1 MVGGRHPDMAADK
14 RQILVCI
21 NCRSR
26 KKKCDKGLPSC
37 GYCVQKRLKC
47 AYSRG
52 TTHRQDDPFGTPERN
67 EAAVPEQIGLSSIL
81 GTVLS
86 RPEKLEI
93 SVHAEVNRLIRSTG
107 QFVDDITARYFKD
120 VHIFLPVI
128 ARSRFH
134 NGLIN
139 LGAPPSADLSI
150 LLLCMCLVT
159 PNPESR
165 DSSSSSK
172 TSQHTIYLSAR
183 SIFAQLQALISPS
196 VSFIQAGLLLAVY
209 EYVHGQSDR
218 GLGTISN
225 SARMA
230 YAARIH
236 TLNVNL
242 RHEEQTS
249 HSLQPEEREA
259 LNTWWALIIWER
271 IMMLEVNAQDQP
283 LVTSV
288 RAENAALPTE
298 PDSIDRGGPMLSN
311 TPVPKLLV
319 STPHEV
325 NVGGFGRLAQA
336 IMLVD
341 QILKA
346 FSICDVAARLSALH
360 NINTSLQSF
369 LGVVVKQHSGRP
381 SSYCSAV
388 VIAIRSLLSLH
399 GHIIQL
405 TSATTAGDGSHADNA
420 DSFAAIRTG
429 IAMTLDI
436 AEWHSARPPHMG
448 LMLPPNYVYLLR
460 AALSHMEHNSLLGDG
475 NRAQESRKCLER
487 SLAQFGSIWG
497 QAG

>member
-1 MVGGRHPDMAADK
+1 MWLLRP
-14 RQILVCI
+14 VCVHEPFH
-21 NCRSR
+21 NGPLKLTSSTR
-26 KKKCDKGLPSC
+26 
-37 GYCVQKRLKC
+37 KRLKC

-67 EAAVPEQIGLSSIL
+67 EAVVPEQIGLSSIL

-86 RPEKLEI
+86 GSEKLEI

-159 PNPESR
+159 PGPESR
-165 DSSSSSK
+165 NSSSSK

-183 SIFAQLQALISPS
+183 SIFAQLQVMISPS
-196 VSFIQAGLLLAVY
+196 VSLVQAGLLLAVY

-218 GLGTISN
+218 GLATISN

-242 RHEEQTS
+242 RHEERTS
-249 HSLQPEEREA
+249 RSLQPEEREA

-271 IMMLEVNAQDQP
+271 CVRFLQLRLRRLAHIAADISAFDTDSSFFVFFRTMMLEVNTQDQP
-283 LVTSV
+283 LITSV
-288 RAENAALPTE
+288 RPENAALPTE
-298 PDSIDRGGPMLSN
+298 PESIDQGDPMFSN
-311 TPVPKLLV
+311 TPVPKILV
-319 STPHEV
+319 PSPHEG

-369 LGVVVKQHSGRP
+369 LGMVVKQHSGKP

-388 VIAIRSLLSLH
+388 VIAIRYVQRVFSTSLYH
-399 GHIIQL
+399 
-405 TSATTAGDGSHADNA
+405 T
-420 DSFAAIRTG
+420 R
-429 IAMTLDI
+429 
-436 AEWHSARPPHMG
+436 
-448 LMLPPNYVYLLR
+448 
-460 AALSHMEHNSLLGDG
+460 NS
-475 NRAQESRKCLER
+475 
-487 SLAQFGSIWG
+487 
-497 QAG
+497 